1 MSVENFL
8 RDPVS
13 LITAL
18 GTLVAAIASLIK
30 AFAAFRKQNL
40 PPLPEQKPSEP
51 SALAILLKMPA
62 FVVGVLLA
70 LISVGI
76 FIARGFLPPPP
87 QVAITSPVAAQ
98 QIEVRIL
105 PETGSG
111 SFTVSGTSSEVFTNP
126 NLRLYVLVHPADPFA
141 TGWWIQ
147 QSATVD
153 RNGQWTTIAWYGA
166 KEFPP
171 QTENKI
177 DLLAVVA
184 DPVQVGSRVQIS
196 DPKDI
201 DPVAQSDIVSISI
214 GVLK

>member
-13 LITAL
+13 LIAAL

-30 AFAAFRKQNL
+30 AISKLREQTL
-40 PPLPEQKPSEP
+40 PSSPEQKPSRS
-51 SALAILLKMPA
+51 SALAILLKMTV

-76 FIARGFLPPPP
+76 FTARGLLPPPP
-87 QVAITSPVAAQ
+87 RVAITSPASGQ
-98 QIEVRIL
+98 QIEIRIFA
-105 PETGSG
+105 ETGSG
-111 SFTVSGTSSEVFTNP
+111 SFTVSGTSSEAFTNP
-126 NLRLYVLVHPADPFA
+126 DLRLYVLIHPADPFA

-147 QSATVD
+147 QPATVD
-153 RNGQWTTIAWYGA
+153 RNGQWTTVAWYGA

-171 QTENKI
+171 QAGNQI
-177 DLLAVVA
+177 DILAVVA
-184 DPVQVGSRVQIS
+184 DPAQVGSRVQTG

-201 DPVAQSDIVSISI
+201 HPVAQSDIVRVRI
-214 GVLK
+214 GAIK